1 MNNEFLPTP
10 YGTCHI
16 NEFHHSFLWLND
28 GILFGKFKPD
38 LVIDLT
44 IAKDMI
50 RDRKIVSGNIVR
62 PFFVDITEL
71 LSVDAAAR
79 NYIAS
84 VEACKLMNAGAIY
97 TQNKLLAFIGNAFIL
112 LDKPPVPT
120 KVFSNEKQAI
130 KWLEPFKCQN

>member
-1 MNNEFLPTP
+1 MNNEFRPIP
-10 YGTCHI
+10 NGTYHI
-16 NEFHHSFLWLND
+16 NEFYHSYLWLND
-28 GILFGKFKPD
+28 GILFGKFKPN
-38 LVIDLT
+38 LVIDLN

-50 RDRKIVSGNIVR
+50 HDRKTVSENIAR

-79 NYIAS
+79 KYIAS
-84 VEACKLMNAGAIY
+84 AEACKLMNAGAIY

-120 KVFSNEKQAI
+120 KVFNNGKQALM
-130 KWLEPFKCQN
+130 WLEPYKYSN